1 MTEIFEKLNKVHTA
15 IQSRFVAEQFKTR
28 IMTILRAW
36 SDWSLYTTDLLI
48 KLNNIFS

>member
-1 MTEIFEKLNKVHTA
+1 MIEIFEKLHKLHTA

-36 SDWSLYTTDLLI
+36 TDWSLYTSDLLI
-48 KLNNIFS
+48 KLNNLFM